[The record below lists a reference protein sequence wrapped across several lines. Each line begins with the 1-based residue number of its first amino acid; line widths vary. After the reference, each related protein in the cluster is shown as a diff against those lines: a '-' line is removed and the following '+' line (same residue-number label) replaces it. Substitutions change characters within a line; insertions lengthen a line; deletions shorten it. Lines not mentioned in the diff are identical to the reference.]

1 MIFAYGSSIDHVG
14 LRHGIL
20 ACVSKEIGQGSSVQ
34 HLEHIIL
41 ATQALGRKLA
51 NPSTL
56 DEGDLF
62 LSCLIALGTVEPAN
76 ETNSSGFI
84 VVMRHL
90 NDRVGGAL
98 EKYHYTL
105 FWSLAR
111 DTLGSSLEQWFVQA
125 MDFWWASGRLLGPP
139 NLETVL
145 SYQSPFH
152 EDFQFPA
159 NCFHIQTVLLQSFEF
174 RELVRFI
181 TRQSPNSRYSS
192 SSNSFVG
199 SICDDRLF
207 TEHQRRI
214 LDALERELSFP
225 LEIAVSES
233 KASGDLST
241 TLLINFCWSCSILWV
256 RVNRLLSVVL
266 QAPSII
272 EGLISQEGLETGAS
286 VVEWL
291 RGRLGGSCFLALD
304 KLESPEDYLD
314 SLTHLISGAGKMYLD
329 GTYPLMIHLTY

>member
-1 MIFAYGSSIDHVG
+1 
-14 LRHGIL
+14 L
-20 ACVSKEIGQGSSVQ
+20 KEIGQGSSVQ

-62 LSCLIALGTVEPAN
+62 LSCLITLGTVEPAN

-84 VVMRHL
+84 AVIRHL

-111 DTLGSSLEQWFVQA
+111 DTLGSSLEQWFGQA

-145 SYQSPFH
+145 SYQSVFH
-152 EDFQFPA
+152 EAGDFSADF
-159 NCFHIQTVLLQSFEF
+159 FHIQTVILQSFEF

-199 SICDDRLF
+199 SVCDDRLF

-214 LDALERELSFP
+214 LDAVERELSLH

-233 KASGDLST
+233 KASGDLSSN
-241 TLLINFCWSCSILWV
+241 LRISLVWSCSILWV
-256 RVNRLLSVVL
+256 RVNRLLRVVL

-291 RGRLGGSCFLALD
+291 RGRLGGSCFLSLYE
-304 KLESPEDYLD
+304 LESPEDYLD
-314 SLTHLISGAGKMYLD
+314 SLPHLISGAGKKWLD
-329 GTYPLMIHLTY
+329 GTYHLLVRLTY